1 MISSIHYRG
10 RVAAVS
16 IELYQLDAEAVEE
29 ASE

>member
-10 RVAAVS
+10 RAAAVS
-16 IELYQLDAEAVEE
+16 IQRYQLEAEAVGE